1 MHMSDALVSIPTAI
15 GFWSFSGVSLI
26 YAISKVKKEF
36 DEDKEIPFM
45 GVMGAFVFALQ
56 MVNFA
61 IPGTGSSGH
70 FAGGFLLS
78 LLLGSNSAFIVMS
91 TVLIV
96 QALFFGDGGLL
107 ALGCNIFNLGFI
119 PSFVVYPLFK
129 NLISRNRFYI
139 WLGGWLSLIIGA
151 SMVAIQTFI
160 SGIAEL
166 PFSSMLSLMV
176 GIHLLI
182 GVIEGLITVG
192 VYEMISK
199 YQFYKIK
206 KERGTKPYLSF
217 LIITLIISAVLSIL
231 ASSKPDGLEWSIYKI
246 LGMEKEPESSVS
258 VYHHIV
264 KNFQEKISILPGYN
278 FKNGESLLGTSISG
292 ILGSIIVLV
301 FASIIGYTI
310 KKLYERKSS

>member
-1 MHMSDALVSIPTAI
+1 MSDALVSIPTAI

-45 GVMGAFVFALQ
+45 GIMGAFVFALQ

-96 QALFFGDGGLL
+96 QAIFFGDGGLL

-119 PSFVVYPLFK
+119 HSFVVYPLFK

-151 SMVAIQTFI
+151 SMVATQTFI